1 MGTKLYVGGLS
12 YNTNND
18 GLKEFFS
25 TAGTVVSADVIM
37 DKFTNKSRGFGFVVM
52 ETPEQ
57 AQAAM
62 NDLNGK
68 DLDGRTISVSEARE
82 KTEGDRRN
90 GGGGGFRNGGGRP
103 RDNRNGGGNS
113 FRFR

>member
-25 TAGTVVSADVIM
+25 TEGTVVSADVIM

-57 AQAAM
+57 AQATID
-62 NDLNGK
+62 NLNGK

-90 GGGGGFRNGGGRP
+90 GGGGFRNGGGRP

>member
-18 GLKEFFS
+18 GLKEFFAS
-25 TAGTVVSADVIM
+25 AGTVVSADVII

-52 ETPEQ
+52 ETAEE
-57 AQAAM
+57 AEAAI
-62 NDLNGK
+62 NNLNGK

-82 KTEGDRRN
+82 KTEGGPRN
-90 GGGGGFRNGGGRP
+90 GGGFRNGGGRGG
-103 RDNRNGGGNS
+103 RDNRGGGNS